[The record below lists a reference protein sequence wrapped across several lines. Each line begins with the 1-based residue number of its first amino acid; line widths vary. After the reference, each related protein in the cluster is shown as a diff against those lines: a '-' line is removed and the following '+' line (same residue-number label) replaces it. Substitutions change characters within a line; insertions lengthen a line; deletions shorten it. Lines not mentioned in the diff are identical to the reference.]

1 MIFGSAEKEARA
13 SCSLPYRLGALLDSA
28 TGSIPFGAL
37 VVSLDFELHWG
48 VRHIRTTAG
57 PYGKNIRGART
68 AIPKILL
75 AFEQFGV
82 AATWAT
88 VGFLFARNRRELT
101 DFYPSVRPGY
111 ADRRLDPYT
120 ETIGAGESDDPFHF
134 ARSLIDR
141 IRDTPRQEIGS
152 HTFSHYYCLEDGQA
166 AEAFRNDLESA
177 CQIAASVGVRLKS
190 IALPGNQFNPSY
202 APLVRAAGF
211 ISYRGNQ
218 PGGMYRARNSKE
230 ASAALARIGRLT
242 DAYLNV
248 SGHALT
254 GWDEAAS
261 AANGLFDIR
270 ASRFLR
276 PYSRRTASFDSLR
289 LRRIAEAMRKAAR
302 ERRIYH
308 LWWHPHNFGADIE
321 ESMAILRRIL
331 MTFQSLRDEHGF
343 RSLSM
348 NEAAEVASR
357 LRP

>member
-1 MIFGSAEKEARA
+1 MS
-13 SCSLPYRLGALLDSA
+13 SQSPSLTRPPLGALV
-28 TGSIPFGAL
+28 I
-37 VVSLDFELHWG
+37 SLDFELHWG
-48 VRHIRTTAG
+48 VRDIRTTGG
-57 PYGKNIRGART
+57 PYGENVRGART

-75 AFEQFGV
+75 AFEEFEV

-88 VGFLFARNRRELT
+88 IGFLFARNRRELT

-120 ETIGAGESDDPFHF
+120 ETIGTDESDDPFHF

-152 HTFSHYYCLEDGQA
+152 HTFSHYYCLEDGQT
-166 AEAFRNDLESA
+166 AEAFRADLESA
-177 CQIAASVGVRLKS
+177 CQIAAAAGVRLKS
-190 IALPGNQFNPSY
+190 LVLPRNQFNTSY
-202 APLVRAAGF
+202 APLMRAAGF

-218 PGGMYRARNSKE
+218 PGRMYRAGNSKE

-254 GWDEAAS
+254 GWDEVAS
-261 AANGLFDIR
+261 AASGLFDIR

-276 PYSRRTASFDSLR
+276 PYSRRTVLFDSLR

-331 MTFQSLRDEHGF
+331 ITFRSLRDEHGF
-343 RSLSM
+343 QSLSM
-348 NEAAEVASR
+348 SEAAAVASR